1 MSASES
7 RRRPS
12 LGTKLFG
19 TMLVLAVLLSLLLV
33 LLLFFCGQFSGTA
46 EKYADTLRLQAEFF
60 DREMTSLYNDLTLR
74 TVRLSES
81 AAWLTAKAGGAA
93 NVAADGG
100 QLRALEA
107 QYIDLLQTEL
117 LKANCSGAFILLNA
131 AQQDGD
137 ARSRAGVYLQR
148 DFLAAD
154 GETLLLY
161 RGNAQAGKAAGIMP
175 HRKWRLEFNTAN
187 FPSFAPLLSDGS
199 AQGDACRICD
209 AITLPGTSERAM
221 LVVLPFAGK
230 DGGMD
235 GLCGFEVSESLF
247 KRTHAQPSAL
257 SHITC
262 VFSPAADRRIDV
274 EKGLCSGALNGYYL
288 PPKDDLAVRDFK
300 EGLLSLSNAYG
311 SYIGITRT
319 LDLHTTGAPYAVTV
333 MMPRTDFV
341 QAQTQSTVQLT
352 LILLL
357 LAFAAVS
364 LCLFFSRR
372 FISPI
377 RRALAELKQSDPAAR
392 QPVRSNIP
400 ELDDLSVFLAQRD
413 DELRRALDALAAQN
427 KLTQDK
433 MARVQSEN
441 ERLLDAQRN
450 VVSED
455 DFAHF
460 CAGIKR
466 LTAAEKRIFVLYL
479 EGKNGPEITEL
490 LGIKQS
496 TLKYHTGNMYTKLG
510 VSSRKQLLNLAAL
523 YADRQKRQQDAQ
535 PR

>member
-1 MSASES
+1 
-7 RRRPS
+7 
-12 LGTKLFG
+12 
-19 TMLVLAVLLSLLLV
+19 
-33 LLLFFCGQFSGTA
+33 
-46 EKYADTLRLQAEFF
+46 
-60 DREMTSLYNDLTLR
+60 
-74 TVRLSES
+74 
-81 AAWLTAKAGGAA
+81 
-93 NVAADGG
+93 
-100 QLRALEA
+100 
-107 QYIDLLQTEL
+107 
-117 LKANCSGAFILLNA
+117 
-131 AQQDGD
+131 
-137 ARSRAGVYLQR
+137 
-148 DFLAAD
+148 
-154 GETLLLY
+154 
-161 RGNAQAGKAAGIMP
+161 
-175 HRKWRLEFNTAN
+175 
-187 FPSFAPLLSDGS
+187 
-199 AQGDACRICD
+199 
-209 AITLPGTSERAM
+209 
-221 LVVLPFAGK
+221 
-230 DGGMD
+230 
-235 GLCGFEVSESLF
+235 
-247 KRTHAQPSAL
+247 
-257 SHITC
+257 
-262 VFSPAADRRIDV
+262 
-274 EKGLCSGALNGYYL
+274 
-288 PPKDDLAVRDFK
+288 
-300 EGLLSLSNAYG
+300 
-311 SYIGITRT
+311 
-319 LDLHTTGAPYAVTV
+319 

-455 DFAHF
+455 DLAHF

-523 YADRQKRQQDAQ
+523 YADRQKRQQDT
-535 PR
+535 RGL

>member
-1 MSASES
+1 MDVFRSVVSGLALLAMLCAGSV
-7 RRRPS
+7 
-12 LGTKLFG
+12 GIIQKVFG
-19 TMLVLAVLLSLLLV
+19 VR
-33 LLLFFCGQFSGTA
+33 
-46 EKYADTLRLQAEFF
+46 YPADTL
-60 DREMTSLYNDLTLR
+60 
-74 TVRLSES
+74 
-81 AAWLTAKAGGAA
+81 
-93 NVAADGG
+93 
-100 QLRALEA
+100 
-107 QYIDLLQTEL
+107 
-117 LKANCSGAFILLNA
+117 
-131 AQQDGD
+131 
-137 ARSRAGVYLQR
+137 
-148 DFLAAD
+148 
-154 GETLLLY
+154 
-161 RGNAQAGKAAGIMP
+161 
-175 HRKWRLEFNTAN
+175 
-187 FPSFAPLLSDGS
+187 
-199 AQGDACRICD
+199 
-209 AITLPGTSERAM
+209 
-221 LVVLPFAGK
+221 
-230 DGGMD
+230 
-235 GLCGFEVSESLF
+235 
-247 KRTHAQPSAL
+247 
-257 SHITC
+257 
-262 VFSPAADRRIDV
+262 
-274 EKGLCSGALNGYYL
+274 
-288 PPKDDLAVRDFK
+288 
-300 EGLLSLSNAYG
+300 
-311 SYIGITRT
+311 
-319 LDLHTTGAPYAVTV
+319 
-333 MMPRTDFV
+333 
-341 QAQTQSTVQLT
+341 STF
-352 LILLL
+352 LL

-523 YADRQKRQQDAQ
+523 YADRLTRQLDAGGLLCKTPHTAGKYKTAADTLVSAAFLPFLPGRAFFRCCQ
-535 PR
+535 FCAVRFSIQMTSARETSAVWK

>member
-93 NVAADGG
+93 NAAADGG

-131 AQQDGD
+131 AQQNGD
-137 ARSRAGVYLQR
+137 AHSRAGVYLQR
-148 DFLAAD
+148 DFLAAN

-187 FPSFAPLLSDGS
+187 FPSFASLLSDVS
-199 AQGDACRICD
+199 AQGGACRICN
-209 AITLPGTSERAM
+209 AVTLPGTSERAM
-221 LVVLPFAGK
+221 LVVLPFAGE

-274 EKGLCSGALNGYYL
+274 KKGLCSGALNGYYL

-319 LDLHTTGAPYAVTV
+319 LDLNTAGAPYAVTV

-341 QAQTQSTVQLT
+341 
-352 LILLL
+352 
-357 LAFAAVS
+357 
-364 LCLFFSRR
+364 
-372 FISPI
+372 
-377 RRALAELKQSDPAAR
+377 
-392 QPVRSNIP
+392 
-400 ELDDLSVFLAQRD
+400 
-413 DELRRALDALAAQN
+413 
-427 KLTQDK
+427 
-433 MARVQSEN
+433 
-441 ERLLDAQRN
+441 
-450 VVSED
+450 
-455 DFAHF
+455 
-460 CAGIKR
+460 
-466 LTAAEKRIFVLYL
+466 
-479 EGKNGPEITEL
+479 
-490 LGIKQS
+490 
-496 TLKYHTGNMYTKLG
+496 
-510 VSSRKQLLNLAAL
+510 
-523 YADRQKRQQDAQ
+523 
-535 PR
+535 